1 MSSTSRCRRVWS
13 SERSSTGAKATATA
27 RRPGPG
33 TSLNA
38 PYSSVTLV
46 SLAGVVQGSI
56 RTLDGAYS
64 LEPAGP
70 GVHVIRQVDPRL
82 LPPELEPLAA
92 PADAMDPTT
101 DNPPIAG
108 DDASTIDVLVLYT
121 PGART
126 SAGGSD
132 ATVQAR
138 IALGVSE
145 TNTGYGNS
153 GVTPRL
159 RLVGTQLWN
168 YVESGSIS
176 TDLSTFRGDSG
187 VAALRNTLGADM
199 VGLIVANTPEA
210 CGVGYLMTTLSSG
223 FAANAY
229 SVTAYHASARTTR
242 SRTSSA
248 TTWAR
253 RTPRRTVA
261 SACTRIPSAT
271 STPRTCS
278 AL

>member
-1 MSSTSRCRRVWS
+1 MTGRASGRRSIACCLLGLFAALSVGGIQGRAQQPAVPSLLQPLADARMLAGAAQPSTLDARAVSVNLDALAANVIDVQVPSGLVVRAELDRR
-13 SERSSTGAKATATA
+13 ERHGNGAQTWAGHVAD
-27 RRPGPG
+27 
-33 TSLNA
+33 A

-46 SLAGVVQGSI
+46 SFEGVVQGSI

-70 GVHVIRQVDPRL
+70 GLHLIRQVEPRL
-82 LPPELEPLAA
+82 LPPELEPIAA
-92 PADAMDPTT
+92 PADAADPTT
-101 DNPPIAG
+101 DDPPIAG

-132 ATVQAR
+132 ATVQTR

-176 TDLSTFRGDSG
+176 T
-187 VAALRNTLGADM
+187 V
-199 VGLIVANTPEA
+199 
-210 CGVGYLMTTLSSG
+210 
-223 FAANAY
+223 
-229 SVTAYHASARTTR
+229 
-242 SRTSSA
+242 
-248 TTWAR
+248 
-253 RTPRRTVA
+253 
-261 SACTRIPSAT
+261 
-271 STPRTCS
+271 
-278 AL
+278 